1 MDNKSALGIVCG
13 QLNKRQNTRQA
24 IIAMSSS
31 FVNLRAKSGSFDRL
45 LIDECFSGDT
55 LISTPFGDKRID
67 LVRCGDSV
75 YNAIGIGIVDK
86 TSIKP
91 SIENYLLE
99 FSNGTTTE
107 CTREHPFFTQRGWK
121 KVWELEKGD
130 YFYSIKDLSK
140 LWESVQALDEYYR
153 WKNNKLLQ
161 SKNVGEAA
169 FLLRVLCEEVAE
181 PYEQSSIKIEDE
193 SETKRNKSQA
203 YKTRRERVLAI
214 FSTAC
219 TSSRIRGRL
228 GSGIGNQDAQ
238 RPSQWSVAELLQ
250 GGYSERKNDDRN
262 RDRRGE
268 SLHSRKTIEGYKED
282 DTINRIR
289 LVNVSV
295 IKRESATPVY
305 NLSISGHP
313 SYFAD
318 GKLVHN
324 CHRLQVRPGDQ
335 KPAIIQKIITSL
347 LRINPD
353 MKVCGVTGTPYRP
366 DQGMLHEESIKSVP
380 FFTDLVYDS
389 YVDPG
394 IKRLIE
400 EGYLSHIEV
409 LNSPV
414 HVDLTGVKMSGT
426 EYNADAAG
434 VKFDEIID
442 GAVVDMRDHFDR
454 HNIQTAIIFTSNLT
468 NARHIMQQWGDSST
482 MRIVCGDESLCTKA
496 QRKDAIEWIKSGSG
510 RRYILNV
517 DILCEGFDHKALE
530 CVVLLRATTSP
541 GLLVQMVGRV
551 IRPHNDKKH
560 GYLIDYGTNLARLT
574 NGGIE
579 DIITPKPKKRKG
591 DTPKK
596 PCLAMVEETVVFEE
610 LTYRSG
616 DECGYPNLLSAKKC
630 KVCGAEF
637 ISEGEEGNYSMRTAS
652 QALKLKQDALTKT
665 YEVAHVT
672 FDEYLDLKRSIM
684 HIKINF
690 YDEFMGHIAN
700 DILWFKESGGPA
712 DRTTSAIM
720 SMLKDK
726 KKYGVIAKFEGGVC
740 VKSMMF
746 LFGDEYRTQFF
757 RDIKTVTVTKEG
769 RFDKVLSW
777 GF

>member
-31 FVNLRAKSGSFDRL
+31 FVNLIAKSGSFDRL
-45 LIDECFSGDT
+45 LIDE
-55 LISTPFGDKRID
+55 
-67 LVRCGDSV
+67 
-75 YNAIGIGIVDK
+75 
-86 TSIKP
+86 
-91 SIENYLLE
+91 
-99 FSNGTTTE
+99 
-107 CTREHPFFTQRGWK
+107 
-121 KVWELEKGD
+121 
-130 YFYSIKDLSK
+130 
-140 LWESVQALDEYYR
+140 
-153 WKNNKLLQ
+153 
-161 SKNVGEAA
+161 
-169 FLLRVLCEEVAE
+169 
-181 PYEQSSIKIEDE
+181 
-193 SETKRNKSQA
+193 
-203 YKTRRERVLAI
+203 
-214 FSTAC
+214 
-219 TSSRIRGRL
+219 
-228 GSGIGNQDAQ
+228 
-238 RPSQWSVAELLQ
+238 
-250 GGYSERKNDDRN
+250 
-262 RDRRGE
+262 
-268 SLHSRKTIEGYKED
+268 
-282 DTINRIR
+282 
-289 LVNVSV
+289 
-295 IKRESATPVY
+295 
-305 NLSISGHP
+305 
-313 SYFAD
+313 
-318 GKLVHN
+318 

-347 LRINPD
+347 LRINPN

-366 DQGMLHEESIKSVP
+366 DQGMLHEESIKSIP

-394 IKRLIE
+394 IKKLIE

-414 HVDLTGVKMSGT
+414 HVDLTGVKMSGN

-442 GAVVDMRDHFDR
+442 GAVVDMRDHFYR

-468 NARHIMQQWGDSST
+468 NARHILQQWGDDST

-510 RRYILNV
+510 QRYILNV

-551 IRPHNDKKH
+551 IRPHDDKEH
-560 GYLIDYGTNLARLT
+560 GWLIDYGTNLSRLT

-596 PCLAMVEETVVFEE
+596 PCLAIVEDTVVFEE
-610 LTYRSG
+610 LTYRAG

-665 YEVAHVT
+665 YKVAHVT

-700 DILWFKESGGPA
+700 DILWFKESGDPA
-712 DRTTSAIM
+712 DRTTAAIM
-720 SMLKDK
+720 SMLIDK
-726 KKYGVIAKFEGGVC
+726 KKYGDIAKFKDGVC
-740 VKSMMF
+740 VKSVMF
-746 LFGDEYRTQFF
+746 LLGDEYYDKFF
-757 RDIKTVTVTKEG
+757 KTIRYVTVIDEG
-769 RFDKVLSW
+769 RFKKVKHW
-777 GF
+777 AYK